1 MGQETEFTIWSS
13 QNVESDVCAHGLNKL
28 IFMDTFAFASLAHF
42 RILLVPVGAIPR
54 TTYERLAAE
63 IKSFESIR
71 LRDILSDAKD
81 ERGRLSTPH
90 HSFPLLTGHKHVLCP
105 TRRLQ
110 AKSY

>member
-13 QNVESDVCAHGLNKL
+13 HNVQAMYGRIGLNKL

-42 RILLVPVGAIPR
+42 CILLVPVGAIPR

-71 LRDILSDAKD
+71 LKDILSDAKD
-81 ERGRLSTPH
+81 ERGGLSTPH
-90 HSFPLLTGHKHVLCP
+90 HNFPLLTGHKHVLRP
-105 TRRLQ
+105 TRCLQ